1 MARRE
6 RNAAEKTKPKR
17 KFSLRLKARL
27 ITAFILLALVP
38 LILLTLVVI
47 SQTRSTITAMVE
59 DTLSD
64 QARRVAE
71 SLASSIQQLTYDLDN
86 LAVNPSLEQMAVI
99 RPTTAMRELGL
110 ENKTIEE
117 MEAIMA
123 EARNLEAN
131 TRTQEFLVS
140 NVTDFQRFSQLIV
153 VNTDGMVLGA
163 TERPDRFMHP
173 DELWFKA
180 ALENGK
186 YISDLQQLPDKD
198 EVGLVMAAVIYR
210 SSSLS
215 SGTPRPA
222 GAIRGL
228 VPVSYF
234 SKAIAPIVAEIEA
247 GELQLL
253 SSGQVV
259 LGIQN
264 TPQGTEV
271 SVFSAG
277 TAPRAIALATDAEQV
292 GQTSIGAEAITA
304 SAQVDLSMVPAF
316 GSSWEIRIAQPTE
329 QALTLVQRLST
340 LGYAGIALTGLVVV
354 IVAILLARGITQ
366 PLIQL
371 TAHARDVAKGR
382 LRQYKPKRLRRDETG
397 DLTLAFNE
405 MTTQLARMLHRIRS
419 ASEAL
424 AASSQEISA
433 GMEEMAAG
441 AQNQSEDVHAGTKQ
455 VEEMNEA
462 MLNMEKRAEEAVSLS
477 QNATTAAAQG
487 EVQAAE
493 AVQGMEVIKQ
503 SVDSLS
509 KQTGEIGK
517 ILGLIRDIAEQTN
530 LLSLNAAIEAARAGE
545 QGRSF
550 AVVAEEVRDLAI
562 RSQKATEEIEQV
574 LRRIQSETARSLE
587 SVAKGQLEVGD
598 VREALKQITKAAK
611 ETEALVQQIAA
622 ECQAQTARSR
632 EAVALFQSIGDV
644 TEQTAAGTEETAAS
658 AQNLADLAQKL
669 QEIISAFQ
677 EQADE

>member
-1 MARRE
+1 
-6 RNAAEKTKPKR
+6 
-17 KFSLRLKARL
+17 
-27 ITAFILLALVP
+27 
-38 LILLTLVVI
+38 
-47 SQTRSTITAMVE
+47 
-59 DTLSD
+59 
-64 QARRVAE
+64 
-71 SLASSIQQLTYDLDN
+71 
-86 LAVNPSLEQMAVI
+86 
-99 RPTTAMRELGL
+99 
-110 ENKTIEE
+110 
-117 MEAIMA
+117 
-123 EARNLEAN
+123 
-131 TRTQEFLVS
+131 
-140 NVTDFQRFSQLIV
+140 
-153 VNTDGMVLGA
+153 
-163 TERPDRFMHP
+163 
-173 DELWFKA
+173 
-180 ALENGK
+180 
-186 YISDLQQLPDKD
+186 
-198 EVGLVMAAVIYR
+198 
-210 SSSLS
+210 
-215 SGTPRPA
+215 
-222 GAIRGL
+222 
-228 VPVSYF
+228 
-234 SKAIAPIVAEIEA
+234 
-247 GELQLL
+247 
-253 SSGQVV
+253 
-259 LGIQN
+259 
-264 TPQGTEV
+264 
-271 SVFSAG
+271 
-277 TAPRAIALATDAEQV
+277 
-292 GQTSIGAEAITA
+292 
-304 SAQVDLSMVPAF
+304 
-316 GSSWEIRIAQPTE
+316 
-329 QALTLVQRLST
+329 
-340 LGYAGIALTGLVVV
+340 
-354 IVAILLARGITQ
+354 
-366 PLIQL
+366 
-371 TAHARDVAKGR
+371 
-382 LRQYKPKRLRRDETG
+382 
-397 DLTLAFNE
+397 
-405 MTTQLARMLHRIRS
+405 
-419 ASEAL
+419 
-424 AASSQEISA
+424 
-433 GMEEMAAG
+433 MEEMAAG

-611 ETEALVQQIAA
+611 ETEALVQQIAT